1 MARLINTTA
10 MTVDGVIDV
19 GDWFV
24 AMGDHDDAARSL
36 FETDDAAML
45 VGRTSFEGFA
55 AYWPSARGPWA
66 DVLNPMPKYVASRGA
81 LGPLDWNA
89 TAIEGDAVQGVRK
102 LKAEHAGD
110 LVMSGCGE
118 LARELI
124 QAGLVDELYFWVHP
138 RIQGPGGRP
147 YEAAT
152 VPVQLI
158 EARQF
163 DSGVTLL
170 RYEPLQNR

>member
-55 AYWPSARGPWA
+55 AYWPAARGPWA
-66 DVLNPMPKYVASRGA
+66 DVLNPMPKYVASRSA

-89 TAIEGDAVQGVRK
+89 TAIEGDAVEGVRK
-102 LKAEHAGD
+102 LKTEHAGD
-110 LVMSGCGE
+110 LVLSGCGE
-118 LARELI
+118 LARELL
-124 QAGLVDELYFWVHP
+124 QARPGRRTLLLGPPAHP
-138 RIQGPGGRP
+138 GTRRPPVRGGDGPG
-147 YEAAT
+147 AAH
-152 VPVQLI
+152 
-158 EARQF
+158 R
-163 DSGVTLL
+163 G
-170 RYEPLQNR
+170 

>member
-24 AMGDHDDAARSL
+24 AVGDHDDAARSL
-36 FETDDAAML
+36 FETVDAAML
-45 VGRTSFEGFA
+45 VGRKSFEGFA
-55 AYWPSARGPWA
+55 AYWPSATGPWA
-66 DVLNPMPKYVASRGA
+66 DVLNPMPKYVASRSA

-89 TAIEGDAVQGVRK
+89 TAVEGDADQ
-102 LKAEHAGD
+102 
-110 LVMSGCGE
+110 
-118 LARELI
+118 
-124 QAGLVDELYFWVHP
+124 VDELYFWIHP

-152 VPVQLI
+152 VPVRLI

-170 RYEPLQNR
+170 RYAPLQNR